1 MFLIGWVFGEIIGA
15 LVAPV
20 VETLLAP
27 AIKVVKTFAV
37 GLLC

>member
-1 MFLIGWVFGEIIGA
+1 MFLIGWLFGEVIGA
-15 LVAPV
+15 LVAPI
-20 VETLLAP
+20 VELALAP